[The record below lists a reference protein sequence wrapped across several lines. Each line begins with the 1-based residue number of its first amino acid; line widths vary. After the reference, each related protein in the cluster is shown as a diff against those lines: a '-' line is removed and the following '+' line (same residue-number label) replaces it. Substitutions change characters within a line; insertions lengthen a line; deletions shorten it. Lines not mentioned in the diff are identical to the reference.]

1 MSLLMVDG
9 RHEERWQNIQAGG
22 SKLKSMTLVGWSLVQ
37 LCGLS
42 RCLLRCYPGCRGV
55 KHYCCNLYRACARL
69 HHCINSLICDTPA
82 YSIEQRH
89 AECWRNSVLKAT
101 LGKKWINSVR
111 ISKTTIDAHKIESL
125 GFLTKPMPIWDYYKH
140 KFSRRRV
147 SILYWIKS
155 VGKPTSNVW
164 YDCTIS
170 RY

>member
-22 SKLKSMTLVGWSLVQ
+22 SIIKKHDLGWMIPVQ

-42 RCLLRCYPGCRGV
+42 CCLLRCYPGCRGV
-55 KHYCCNLYRACARL
+55 KHCCCNLYRACARQ

-125 GFLTKPMPIWDYYKH
+125 VFLTKPMPIWDY
-140 KFSRRRV
+140 SRRRV